1 MSRTAVVSATVT
13 IPAESDARALSIDA
27 GTSVPSTAPAASSPQ
42 PPAEPN
48 LNLPVLRYAAAVLNG
63 QPDMLE
69 SVAACFDGT
78 NAKIRKDEEGWMLES
93 SEFASCT
100 AGEQVFPIADDLVS
114 RIHHVLALY
123 CGATAT
129 LIVEH
134 IYWINSEGKRLRTIR
149 GSLPVNVISSKGL
162 AELKGMSGSQPLGSA
177 VLQAMTLDATVEEG
191 LTLHGEGGLSW
202 SQVYDIIE
210 FLGGETGI
218 AQAGHASR
226 KQTRTVRQTA
236 NHYRHLGSP
245 KKYPLPSNPPDLAA
259 ASEFTRCLLKRYI
272 ASRLTGPVVSAHR

>member
-1 MSRTAVVSATVT
+1 MNRTAVVSATVT
-13 IPAESDARALSIDA
+13 IPAESAARALSINT
-27 GTSVPSTAPAASSPQ
+27 GTPVPSTTPAAPTQ
-42 PPAEPN
+42 QTQAKPN
-48 LNLPVLRYAAAVLNG
+48 LNLRILRYAAAVLKG

-78 NAKIRKDEEGWMLES
+78 NAKIRKHEEDWILES
-93 SEFASCT
+93 SAFASCT
-100 AGEQVFPIADDLVS
+100 TGEQVFPIADDLVS

-129 LIVEH
+129 LSVEH
-134 IYWINSEGKRLRTIR
+134 IYWINAEGKKLRTIR

-162 AELKGMSGSQPLGSA
+162 AELKGMSDSQPLGSA
-177 VLQAMTLDATVEEG
+177 LLQAMTLDAKEG
-191 LTLHGEGGLSW
+191 LALHGEGGLSW

-210 FLGGETGI
+210 FLGGEAGI
-218 AQAGHASR
+218 TKAGYTSR
-226 KQTRTVRQTA
+226 KQTRAVRQTA

-259 ASEFTRCLLKRYI
+259 ASEFARSLLKRYI
-272 ASRLTGPVVSAHR
+272 SSRLTGPVVSAHR